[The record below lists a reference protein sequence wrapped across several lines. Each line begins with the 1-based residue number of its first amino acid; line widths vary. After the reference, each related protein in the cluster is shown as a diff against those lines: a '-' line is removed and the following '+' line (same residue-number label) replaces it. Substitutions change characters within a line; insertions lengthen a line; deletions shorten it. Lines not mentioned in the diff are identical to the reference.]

1 VLSDPVTRR
10 RFLTALAA
18 VALVGSGILMGTG
31 FAVYVDRFGGSPF
44 AVSMLFPAY
53 FLAMMVVAPAW
64 GAVADVT
71 GRRRLVLVLTGLG
84 ASLAVLPLLL
94 GSSVWT
100 LVAVRGLYAVFAAG
114 FPPVI
119 LAVVSETGGEGDRG
133 RELGF
138 FNSARAAGFTS
149 GQLAVGALIGL
160 LAPTSTYLVIAA
172 VSLASTLAAGLLA
185 DIDTPGSGSA
195 SVSAREITAEVR
207 SRLLPAREDRAH
219 LRTAGLRWLYAALAL
234 RNMTVMGVMSLMPVF
249 LTGAVGAPEALM
261 GLLLAVN
268 PASQVVFMYLFGR
281 VADAAGRKPLIAG
294 GMAGSGAFAVVAAFA
309 VAPETLALR
318 AVVAALGFL
327 IIAAAYSAMSTGA
340 LAFIGDVAPVG
351 RESELMGLR
360 STAKGI
366 GGVVGPPLFGAAATL
381 AGYRIAF
388 LVGSTVAFA
397 AAGLVAVGLAETC
410 PGTEATPVAG
420 D

>member
-1 VLSDPVTRR
+1 VSLDPVTRR
-10 RFLTALAA
+10 RLLVGLAA
-18 VALVGSGILMGTG
+18 VARFGSGILMGTG

-44 AVSMLFPAY
+44 AVSLLFPAY
-53 FLAMMVVAPAW
+53 FIAMTVVAPAW

-71 GRRRLVLVLTGLG
+71 GRRRLVLVITGLG

-94 GSSVWT
+94 GESVWA

-119 LAVVSETGGEGDRG
+119 LAVVSETGGEGGRG

-138 FNSARAAGFTS
+138 FNSARAAGFTG

-160 LAPTSTYLVIAA
+160 LAPVSTYLVIAA
-172 VSLASTLAAGLLA
+172 VSLVSTLAVALFEDVDA
-185 DIDTPGSGSA
+185 EGSD
-195 SVSAREITAEVR
+195 SVSAREIAAEVR

-234 RNMTVMGVMSLMPVF
+234 RNMTVMGVFSLMPVF
-249 LTGAVGAPEALM
+249 LTGAVGVPEAVM
-261 GLLLAVN
+261 GVLLAVN
-268 PASQVVFMYLFGR
+268 PASQVVFMYLFGQ
-281 VADAAGRKPLIAG
+281 VADAAGRKPMIAV
-294 GMAGSGAFAVVAAFA
+294 GMAGSGVFAVVAAFA
-309 VAPETLALR
+309 VTPETLALR
-318 AVVAALGFL
+318 AGVAAVGFL

-340 LAFIGDVAPVG
+340 LAFIGDVAPAG

-366 GGVVGPPLFGAAATL
+366 GGVLGPPLFGAAATL
-381 AGYRIAF
+381 AGYRSAF
-388 LVGSTVAFA
+388 LIGSALAFA
-397 AAGLVAVGLAETC
+397 ATGIVVVRLAETR
-410 PGTEATPVAG
+410 PGTEAAPAVG

>member
-1 VLSDPVTRR
+1 MSLPPVARR
-10 RFLTALAA
+10 RLLIALAA
-18 VALVGSGILMGTG
+18 VARFGSGILMGTG

-53 FLAMMVVAPAW
+53 FLAMMVAAPAW

-71 GRRRLVLVLTGLG
+71 GHRRLVLVVTGLG

-94 GSSVWT
+94 GSSVWE
-100 LVAVRGLYAVFAAG
+100 LVAIRGLYAAFAAG

-119 LAVVSETGGEGDRG
+119 LAVVSETGGEEGRG

-160 LAPTSTYLVIAA
+160 LAPASTYLVIAA
-172 VSLASTLAAGLLA
+172 VSAISTLAVGLLE
-185 DIDTPGSGSA
+185 DIDTPGTG
-195 SVSAREITAEVR
+195 SVSAREIAAEVR

-268 PASQVVFMYLFGR
+268 PASQVVFMYLFGQ

-309 VAPETLALR
+309 VAPGALALR
-318 AVVAALGFL
+318 AGVAAVGFL
-327 IIAAAYSAMSTGA
+327 IIAAAYSAMATGA
-340 LAFIGDVAPVG
+340 LAFIGDVAPAG

-381 AGYRIAF
+381 AGYRFAF
-388 LVGSTVAFA
+388 LIGSTIAFA
-397 AAGLVAVGLAETC
+397 AAGLVAVGLAETR
-410 PGTEATPVAG
+410 PDAEATPVAG